1 MILIS
6 RLFGG
11 LMDALSRIPAV
22 VWLIV
27 VCGAIAWY
35 GLHQSTKAKQALYTY
50 QQQAAVDKATAAQ
63 KALDLQRA
71 LTVANNKIQDE
82 ISARSIARS
91 AARIV
96 VSQRL
101 RAAATVSTGDPVQD
115 AARASCRGLEA
126 PANAI
131 IPDTARDALVQLAT
145 DADDIASRLTA
156 CQSYVRNVL
165 ELQ

>member
-91 AARIV
+91 AASIV

-101 RAAATVSTGDPVQD
+101 RAAATVST
-115 AARASCRGLEA
+115 
-126 PANAI
+126 
-131 IPDTARDALVQLAT
+131 
-145 DADDIASRLTA
+145 
-156 CQSYVRNVL
+156 
-165 ELQ
+165 